1 MHIAL
6 IVNPAAGRRRGLRA
20 ADAAERVLA
29 AGGWRVTRKLT
40 GAHGEAIDL
49 ARAAA
54 AEGFEGVFACGGD
67 GTLSQVVQGLI
78 GTEAVGGVIPTGTG
92 NDFART
98 VGLSQKPAAAA
109 RQALGGH
116 AAEIDLLEVNE
127 GEAWALNVMG
137 VGFDAQV
144 AERINR
150 RRRLTGGVTAYLTAV
165 AQELVRCRPTE
176 VRLSVGKATW
186 EGRALLVAIANAT
199 CYGAGMRIAPEAD
212 IMDGLL
218 DVVLVEHLGRLAFVR
233 AFPRVFRGA
242 HLTHPAVH
250 TWRASECTIE
260 TAQPAPVLVDGDV
273 QLHTPLCV
281 RVAHRK
287 VRFWMPPAMAPVV
300 TPLRLEPEMGSH
312 L

>member
-20 ADAAERVLA
+20 ADVAERVLA
-29 AGGWRVTRKLT
+29 AAGWRVTRRLT
-40 GAHGEAIDL
+40 SAHREAVDL
-49 ARAAA
+49 AREAAT
-54 AEGFEGVFACGGD
+54 EGFEAVFACGGD

-78 GTEAVGGVIPTGTG
+78 GTEVPAGQIPTGTG

-98 VGLSQKPAAAA
+98 IGLSHQPAAAA
-109 RQALGGH
+109 KQALGGH
-116 AAEIDLLEVNE
+116 VAEIDLLKVNG

-150 RRRLTGGVTAYLTAV
+150 RRRLTGGVCAYLTAV

-176 VRLSVGKATW
+176 VRLTVGKATW

-218 DVVLVEHLGRLAFVR
+218 DVVLVEHMGRLAFLR

-242 HLTHPAVH
+242 HLSHPAVH
-250 TWRASECTIE
+250 TWRASECTIK
-260 TAQPAPVLVDGDV
+260 TDGPSPVLIDGDV
-273 QLHTPLCV
+273 HLHTPLHV
-281 RVAHRK
+281 RVVHRK
-287 VRFWMPPAMAPVV
+287 ARFWMPAAMAPAV
-300 TPLRLEPEMGSH
+300 TPLRLEPSAEI
-312 L
+312 

>member
-6 IVNPAAGRRRGLRA
+6 IVNPTAGRRRGLRA

-40 GAHGEAIDL
+40 GAHGDALDL
-49 ARAAA
+49 AREAA
-54 AEGFEGVFACGGD
+54 AEGFEAVFACGGD
-67 GTLSQVVQGLI
+67 GTLSEVVQGLI
-78 GTEAVGGVIPTGTG
+78 GTGAIGGLIPTGTG

-98 VGLSQKPAAAA
+98 VGLSQNPALAAK
-109 RQALGGH
+109 QALGGY

-127 GEAWALNVMG
+127 GAAWSLNVMG

-150 RRRLTGGVTAYLTAV
+150 RPRLAGGVTAYLTAV

-176 VRLSVGKATW
+176 VRVTVGKAAW
-186 EGRALLVAIANAT
+186 EGRALLVAVANAT

-233 AFPRVFRGA
+233 AFPRVFKGT

-250 TWRASECTIE
+250 TWRASECTVE
-260 TAQPAPVLVDGDV
+260 TAEPAPVLIDGDV
-273 QLHTPLCV
+273 HLRTPLRV

-287 VRFWMPPAMAPVV
+287 ARFWMPGAMAPAV
-300 TPLRLEPEMGSH
+300 TPLRLEPSPEV
-312 L
+312 